1 MKQLPFFTSQYEK
14 IIEALSDF
22 NEEKCIEEFNKNNEK
37 YNIELTVNL
46 FNRYFLKLKN
56 GSIIYH
62 VGNNK
67 GDFHGKINNVICL
80 IELIKI
86 ANILD
91 EEKEEFLQKNGYF
104 KNEWIY

>member
-1 MKQLPFFTSQYEK
+1 MKSLPFFTSQYEK
-14 IIEALSDF
+14 IIQSLDDF

-37 YNIELTVNL
+37 YNISIIGNL
-46 FNRYFLKLKN
+46 SKRYFLKFKN
-56 GSIIYH
+56 DKVIYY

-86 ANILD
+86 ANVLD
-91 EEKEEFLQKNGYF
+91 EEKEEFLRKNGYF